1 MELTREQFDAAAACG
16 CTFVPADEAQV
27 ARLSMQR
34 RIFTRDGKPFV
45 ATRDAGGFHE
55 THATLALLIGARSGS
70 EVSSRGDT
78 LQQVAAADAASA
90 REMES
95 ERGTGGAQEVPS
107 RQTTAGPRTP
117 ARGVRRRQ

>member
-1 MELTREQFDAAAACG
+1 MELTQAQFDAAAACG
-16 CTFVPADEAQV
+16 CNFVPADEAQV

-34 RIFTRDGKPFV
+34 RIFTRNGKPFV

-55 THATLALLIGARSGS
+55 THTTLALLIDSHAGS

-78 LQQVAAADAASA
+78 LHQVAAADAASA
-90 REMES
+90 KEMES

-107 RQTTAGPRTP
+107 RQPATGPRTS